1 MEVCERL
8 LMQSMKAADG
18 AWRSRT
24 AGTGSAVGPVERL
37 RSIHSEPV
45 PNQAAGCEPGT
56 EQPILLS
63 MGTAA
68 APGRVLLVDDDPSV
82 RESLASVLE
91 SPQYELATA
100 LDGASAI
107 AVASG
112 FSPEVVLLDLCLPDV
127 EGLQLIPR
135 LREVD
140 ELAGIVVLTA
150 TNEISV
156 VVEAM
161 HLGADNFLVKPVGL
175 ATLEDVLAR
184 TLRKCRQQRRLRALV
199 ARTAGASAPK
209 MVGSS
214 RAMQDVTGL
223 IAQVAD
229 TEATV
234 LLEGESGTGKGM
246 AAEEIHRLSNRSNG
260 PFLDMNCAALSPA
273 LLESELFGHERGAFT
288 DASRSKPGL
297 LEIASGGT
305 VFLDEIGEMPLE
317 VQSKLLKVLEDRR
330 FRRVGGLNDLY
341 TNVRLVTATNRNLK
355 EMVRSGAI
363 RQDLYYRL
371 NVFAIRIPPLRERTD
386 DIIELAHHFLG
397 HLNRSLGTEVTGFEP
412 AVIDILNGYGWPG
425 NAREL
430 RNVVER
436 ALILA
441 RDGMVGAHHL
451 PADIRQSDRGG
462 RVTVDLKPL
471 SDVEREHIERV
482 LAATG
487 GNIKRTSELLAV
499 SRTTL
504 YNKIRAYSISVP
516 EARS

>member
-1 MEVCERL
+1 M
-8 LMQSMKAADG
+8 
-18 AWRSRT
+18 
-24 AGTGSAVGPVERL
+24 
-37 RSIHSEPV
+37 
-45 PNQAAGCEPGT
+45 
-56 EQPILLS
+56 
-63 MGTAA
+63 
-68 APGRVLLVDDDPSV
+68 
-82 RESLASVLE
+82 
-91 SPQYELATA
+91 
-100 LDGASAI
+100 DGASALRE
-107 AVASG
+107 AG
-112 FSPEVVLLDLCLPDV
+112 RFSPEVILLDLRLPDA
-127 EGLQLIPR
+127 EGLDLIPP
-135 LREVD
+135 LKEID

-156 VVEAM
+156 VVQAM

-175 ATLEDVLAR
+175 EVLEEVLDR
-184 TLRKCRQQRRLRALV
+184 TLKKCRQQRHLRALV
-199 ARTAGASAPK
+199 ARAASSGETPK

-214 RAMQDVTGL
+214 RAMRAVADL

-234 LLEGESGTGKGM
+234 LLEGESGTGKGK
-246 AAEEIHRLSNRSNG
+246 AAEEIHRLSSRADS
-260 PFLDMNCAALSPA
+260 PFLDLNCAALSPA

-305 VFLDEIGEMPLE
+305 VFLDEIGEMPQE

-341 TNVRLVTATNRNLK
+341 TNVRLITATNRNLK
-355 EMVRSGAI
+355 EMVRIGAF

-371 NVFAIRIPPLRERTD
+371 NVFAIQIPPLRERID
-386 DIIELAHHFLG
+386 DIVELAHHFLAQ
-397 HLNRSLGTEVTGFEP
+397 LNTTLGTEVTGFEP
-412 AVIDILNGYGWPG
+412 AVIEILTAYGWPG

-441 RDGMVGAHHL
+441 REGMISAHHL
-451 PADIRQSDRGG
+451 PSDIRQSGKNRA
-462 RVTVDLKPL
+462 TIDLKSL
-471 SDVEREHIERV
+471 SELEQEHITRV
-482 LAATG
+482 LEATG
-487 GNIKRTSELLAV
+487 GNIKRTAEVLEV

-504 YNKIRAYSISVP
+504 YNKIRCYGISVP